1 MGTGKA
7 LRTYLRAYDKVVF
20 YARCARGY
28 ARSKFSAGT
37 FGPFPVLLGR
47 VRLRIRGQA
56 TFGARLMVE
65 APDWDVTVSVAEGA
79 TLTVGDGVYVND
91 GTSIEVWHDVRIG
104 SNVLLAPFVSII
116 DTDRHEVEPGT
127 PLFKGPTVIGDR
139 VWLGR
144 NVTVLPGVTVGSGS
158 VIGAHSVVSR
168 DIPPCVF
175 AAGSPARVIKPLD
188 LPDNWDHRYGYGAM
202 VKPAGPWAA
211 LRRRLDRSVA
221 NGRGGRRAVGAHR
234 RERVSSREA

>member
-20 YARCARGY
+20 YARFARGY
-28 ARSKFSAGT
+28 VRSKFSAGT
-37 FGPFPVLLGR
+37 FGPFPILLGR
-47 VRLRIRGQA
+47 VRLRIRGKA

-65 APDWDVTVSVAEGA
+65 APDWDVAISVAAGA
-79 TLTVGDGVYVND
+79 SLTVGDGVYVND

-104 SNVLLAPFVSII
+104 NNVLLAPFVSII

-127 PLFKGPTVIGDR
+127 PLFKGPIVIGDR

-144 NVTVLPGVTVGSGS
+144 NVTVLPGVIVGSGS

-175 AAGSPARVIKPLD
+175 AAGSPARVIRPLN
-188 LPDNWDHRYGYGAM
+188 LPDNWDHRYGYGSRR
-202 VKPAGPWAA
+202 KRGGPWSV
-211 LRRRLDRSVA
+211 LRRRLDRTSA
-221 NGRGGRRAVGAHR
+221 AGRNGRHAAGAHR
-234 RERVSSREA
+234 RERVGSHRA